1 MDDFGVKY
9 FSKDD
14 ANHLLNSLKNHCAIS
29 TDWEGNNYLGL
40 TIDWNYSKEYVNIS
54 MPDYVRKALDR
65 LQHPNPKIPQY
76 APHCW
81 SVPAYGKRLQMALD
95 TDESNLLDKNSTKS
109 IQSILGTMIY
119 YALSVDPT
127 MLR

>member
-14 ANHLLNSLKNHCAIS
+14 ANHLLNSLKKHYAIS
-29 TDWEGNNYLGL
+29 MNWEGRNYLVL
-40 TIDWNYSKEYVNIS
+40 TIYWNYSEEYVDIS

-65 LQHPNPKIPQY
+65 VEHANPKRPQY

-81 SVPAYGKRLQMALD
+81 SVPAYGKRLQMAPD
-95 TDESNLLDKNSTKS
+95 PDERDLLDKKATKKYS
-109 IQSILGTMIY
+109 PLWGICYIMHSQ
-119 YALSVDPT
+119 
-127 MLR
+127 